1 MKTLAIAANSI
12 RRLFRDRSN
21 IFFVFILPMVLILV
35 LGLVFGSGFQSR
47 VAVVVPVDDDRAS
60 ELLDEIASSTAFE
73 TVESTDQD
81 DARKRLR
88 RNEVD
93 AVIVVPAG
101 YDEELDAGG
110 NVEIGYFAT
119 ASSGGLDV
127 QAVVEAVVVEQGS

>member
-60 ELLDEIASSTAFE
+60 ELLDEIASSTAF
-73 TVESTDQD
+73 SF
-81 DARKRLR
+81 R
-88 RNEVD
+88 
-93 AVIVVPAG
+93 P
-101 YDEELDAGG
+101 
-110 NVEIGYFAT
+110 
-119 ASSGGLDV
+119 
-127 QAVVEAVVVEQGS
+127 